1 MGLFSSK
8 QKAAFPWVNLTSSE
22 QLHELFDASGEKP
35 LLLFKHSTRCS
46 ISSMALNRFEHNMD
60 PEKATCVYLDL
71 LAYRPL
77 SDEIAALTH
86 VQHQSPQALLI
97 TNREVIYSAT
107 HSEIDASEMMK
118 LIEL

>member
-8 QKAAFPWVNLTSSE
+8 QKEVFPWVNLTSSE

-35 LLLFKHSTRCS
+35 VLLFKHSTRCS
-46 ISSMALNRFEHNMD
+46 ISSMALSRFEHKMD
-60 PEKATCVYLDL
+60 PEKANCVYLDL

-77 SDEIAALTH
+77 SDEIAEMTH
-86 VQHQSPQALLI
+86 VMHQSPQAILI
-97 TNREVIYSAT
+97 TNREVVYSAT
-107 HSEIDASEMMK
+107 HSEIDASDIMK